1 MYLCTLIYRIVYS
14 QIMCIFVHLWY
25 MPSVCTAATEE

>member
-1 MYLCTLIYRIVYS
+1 MYALIYRIVYS

-25 MPSVCTAATEE
+25 MPSVYTAATEE

>member
-1 MYLCTLIYRIVYS
+1 MRVLVYRIVYS